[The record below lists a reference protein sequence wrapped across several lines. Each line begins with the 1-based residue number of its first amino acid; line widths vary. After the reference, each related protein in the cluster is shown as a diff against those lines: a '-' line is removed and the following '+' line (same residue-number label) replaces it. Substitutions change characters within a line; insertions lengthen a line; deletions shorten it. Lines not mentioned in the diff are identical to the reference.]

1 MHELSAV
8 ELSRYKGVTPSRLLE
23 KMEAVKGQAAMGIF
37 AAPKGQEA
45 AAAAGAARGE
55 SKSHFPVGNSL
66 KKTEIFVSAQETDY
80 RGHILGKSAL
90 LNALR
95 V

>member
-1 MHELSAV
+1 MHELSAA
-8 ELSRYKGVTPSRLLE
+8 EISRYKGVTPSRLLE

-37 AAPKGQEA
+37 VAPKGQE

-66 KKTEIFVSAQETDY
+66 KKSEIFVSAQETDY